1 MGGGGTIHLGAAHS
15 GIWAALAPMSP
26 AYMGSHDILK
36 DIKVPMMVVTGD
48 KDTVVPVQMVR
59 PFAQKMKEM
68 DAERLED
75 DVHKEFR
82 LDLCPRCWRT
92 YRRDPL
98 AGLRDRLDGGSEA
111 K

>member
-1 MGGGGTIHLGAAHS
+1 MADFGFTCDACGEILLADSDVRYVIHIRGFAAYD
-15 GIWAALAPMSP
+15 PMEISR
-26 AYMGSHDILK
+26 SDL
-36 DIKVPMMVVTGD
+36 D
-48 KDTVVPVQMVR
+48 KDLEREM
-59 PFAQKMKEM
+59 AELLQKMKEM